1 MFDIFNML
9 KKEEHTAPKQV
20 TRDTI
25 IGDILDMDQTTAPYF
40 MEIGM
45 HCLGCPA
52 SRGET
57 IEEACEVH
65 GAHTGCASDR
75 SGPAGAPGTAG
86 GRHRLRPR
94 QADGG
99 AGGFGQI
106 PEGHRG
112 RPAPR
117 PAGQGKTD
125 DGKCRLSGPR

>member
-9 KKEEHTAPKQV
+9 KKEAHTAPKQV

-57 IEEACEVH
+57 LEQACMVH
-65 GAHTGCASDR
+65 GVDPEEMVKKLNAHM
-75 SGPAGAPGTAG
+75 
-86 GRHRLRPR
+86 
-94 QADGG
+94 
-99 AGGFGQI
+99 
-106 PEGHRG
+106 EG
-112 RPAPR
+112 
-117 PAGQGKTD
+117 K
-125 DGKCRLSGPR
+125 